1 MVCSEETYTQLT
13 GEQDYALVSVVLE
26 KNISETEVSKIRILS
41 SDYVFADN
49 RAENSD
55 VNGSYWVF
63 RLAAYGFLAIISL
76 ITVLNIMNS
85 ISMGVSA
92 RIKQYGAMRAVGME
106 SRQVTK
112 MIAAEAITYAASG
125 AIVGIVL
132 GLMLHHL
139 IYVKIIISHFGGT
152 WKIPATSIAMIVLLI
167 SVSCILAVHAPAKRI
182 RNMPITATIN
192 EL

>member
-1 MVCSEETYTQLT
+1 MTTEKKKRCQRFLLGVPTCS
-13 GEQDYALVSVVLE
+13 
-26 KNISETEVSKIRILS
+26 IR
-41 SDYVFADN
+41 
-49 RAENSD
+49 
-55 VNGSYWVF
+55 
-63 RLAAYGFLAIISL
+63 FLAIISL

-139 IYVKIIISHFGGT
+139 IYVKSLSAILGEHGKSQLRQ
-152 WKIPATSIAMIVLLI
+152 LL
-167 SVSCILAVHAPAKRI
+167 
-182 RNMPITATIN
+182 
-192 EL
+192 

>member
-1 MVCSEETYTQLT
+1 MEIILTVETSLGIHHAT
-13 GEQDYALVSVVLE
+13 GAK
-26 KNISETEVSKIRILS
+26 KNLLLMT
-41 SDYVFADN
+41 
-49 RAENSD
+49 
-55 VNGSYWVF
+55 GSF
-63 RLAAYGFLAIISL
+63 
-76 ITVLNIMNS
+76 
-85 ISMGVSA
+85 
-92 RIKQYGAMRAVGME
+92 
-106 SRQVTK
+106 
-112 MIAAEAITYAASG
+112 TYAASG

>member
-1 MVCSEETYTQLT
+1 M
-13 GEQDYALVSVVLE
+13 
-26 KNISETEVSKIRILS
+26 
-41 SDYVFADN
+41 DN
-49 RAENSD
+49 REENRD

-85 ISMGVSA
+85 ISIGVSA

-112 MIAAEAITYAASG
+112 MIAAEAVTYAASG
-125 AIVGIVL
+125 TIVGIVL
-132 GLMLHHL
+132 GLLLHYL
-139 IYVKIIISHFGGT
+139 IYVKIILSHFGGV
-152 WKIPATSIAMIVLLI
+152 WKIPVTPIAIIILLI
-167 SVSCILAVHAPAKRI
+167 SFSCIAAVHTPAKRI
-182 RNMPITATIN
+182 RNMAVTDTIN